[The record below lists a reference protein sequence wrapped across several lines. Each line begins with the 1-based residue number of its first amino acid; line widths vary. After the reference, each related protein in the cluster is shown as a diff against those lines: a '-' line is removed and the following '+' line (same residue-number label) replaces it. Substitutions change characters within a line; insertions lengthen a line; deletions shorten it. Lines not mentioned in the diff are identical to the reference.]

1 MSKLAI
7 AALTLTLAAV
17 GGGASKCTVGKGST
31 PNESQGTVTQ
41 IEHHPANDET
51 VLYLRLNNGTTDTD
65 TMVTSAHDW
74 DHCGIGA
81 TWPACLKSHGG

>member
-1 MSKLAI
+1 MNKLGI
-7 AALTLTLAAV
+7 ATLALAMAI
-17 GGGASKCTVGKGST
+17 GLSGCKFGNGPT
-31 PNESQGTVTQ
+31 PNENQGTVTQ

-51 VLYLRLNNGTTDTD
+51 VLYLRLTDGSTDTD

-74 DHCGIGA
+74 DACGIGA

>member
-1 MSKLAI
+1 MHKIISATALA
-7 AALTLTLAAV
+7 LTLAAV
-17 GGGASKCTVGKGST
+17 GGGVGQCKGPT
-31 PNESQGTVTQ
+31 PNENQGTVTQ

-51 VLYLRLNNGTTDTD
+51 VLYLRLTDGSTDTD

-74 DHCGIGA
+74 DACGIGA